1 MTAPSIPAKLTSR
14 ERKALVEMIRKGAT
28 CSVQP
33 LPGSAAAHLLW
44 LLWQA
49 FETPLIAVTDGA
61 NAQDEL
67 FEDLTA
73 LANGR
78 EADLGFYPAWESI
91 PGPDTPPHAD
101 ITGDRLATLL
111 RMARGDA
118 PAITV
123 ISVQALLQP
132 TLPIDKL
139 REATRSIRRDSDVE
153 LESLMEHLVATGY
166 DVQPEVLNKG
176 DAARRGG
183 LVDVWPPTSDWPLRI
198 EWFGSTIDS
207 IRTFDPNHQRS
218 VEPLNTAEL
227 PPATEWCGAPP
238 GTDLEG
244 SLLDAAPGGA
254 CWVWLDPDLIAHH
267 AAGYEE
273 ALVESEG
280 TTRFLSLNQVRGQIG
295 PRAAGGQLL
304 IGPDQ
309 SDPHAHLE
317 LAIDPVDGLSAASGA
332 VFTPDAVQQAR
343 GEFLARL
350 NARLDEGIHVT
361 LLFGTTGARDRFLE
375 VYAHQRPLLDRLDTR
390 IGRLSSGFHDRER
403 GLLVVAE
410 SDLLGQRKELR
421 GRYHLHAR
429 RKGPTRRS
437 LGRRIAEWT
446 ELKPGDFVVH
456 VEHGIGRYLGM
467 SEVRVHGQMSEVLTL
482 EYADKG
488 RLQVPVTHAH
498 LLSRYVGTGNRS
510 PSLHKL
516 GGRKWRREKGAAQR
530 AVEDLAAIMLETQAA
545 RDTEAG
551 FAFAAD
557 APWQI
562 EFDNAF
568 PYEETP
574 DQEQAILE
582 VKQDMERP
590 RPMDRLVCGDVGYGK
605 TEVAMRAAF
614 KTVLNG
620 KQVAV
625 LVPTTILAQQH
636 RDSFVNRMSAFP
648 FTIAMLSR
656 FQTDAEQK
664 RILRGIQEGV
674 VDIVIGTHRLLQ
686 SDVQFKDLG
695 LVVIDEEQR
704 FGVAQKEH
712 FKHLR
717 RLVDVLTMT
726 ATPIPRTL
734 YMSLLGA
741 KDMST
746 IQTPPQERLP
756 VETIVAPF
764 DKALIR
770 QAILHE
776 LNREGQVFFLH
787 NRVLTIERMR
797 HRLINWVPE
806 ARVAMAHGQMHE
818 KELAGVMR
826 SFVQG
831 EYDVLLCTTIIESGV
846 DIPNVNTIL
855 IDRADRFGLS
865 ELYQLR
871 GRVGRYK
878 HKAYA
883 YLLVPN
889 QGGLAPD
896 ARERISALKRHT
908 SLGSGFKLALKD
920 LEIRGAGN
928 LLGAEQ
934 SGHIAAVGFELYCQL
949 LRRTV
954 ASARGEALPAL
965 VDTQLRLDFL
975 RHDTASTHRPDAAI
989 LPIDYIEDEAL
1000 RVQAYRG
1007 LAASAS
1013 EEEVADMEAE
1023 FSDRYG
1029 PPPPPVVRLL
1039 KAATV
1044 RILAARRDIESVE
1057 TQEDKV
1063 ILTRN
1068 GEYLK
1073 DGIRFPRLTRV
1084 DADGK
1089 LDELIRILR
1098 ALS

>member
-1 MTAPSIPAKLTSR
+1 MTEPALTAR
-14 ERKALVEMIRKGAT
+14 LTTGERKALADMIRKGAAR
-28 CSVQP
+28 SVQA
-33 LPGSAAAHLLW
+33 LPGSATAHLLW
-44 LLWQA
+44 LLWQT

-61 NAQDEL
+61 NRQDEL

-73 LANGR
+73 LANRR
-78 EADLGFYPAWESI
+78 EAELGFYPAWEST
-91 PGPDTPPHAD
+91 PSPDTLPHAD

-111 RMARGDA
+111 RIARGNA

-123 ISVQALLQP
+123 VSVQALLQP
-132 TLPIDKL
+132 TLPLDKL
-139 REATRSIRRDSDVE
+139 REATLSIQRDTDLE

-166 DVQPEVLNKG
+166 EVEPEVLNKG
-176 DAARRGG
+176 EAARRGG
-183 LVDVWPPTSDWPLRI
+183 LVDVWPPTADWPLRI
-198 EWFGSTIDS
+198 EWFGPTIDS
-207 IRTFDPNHQRS
+207 IRAFDPNNQRS
-218 VEPLNTAEL
+218 VEALDAMEL
-227 PPATEWCGAPP
+227 PPATEWCGVPP
-238 GTDLEG
+238 GGPLHG

-254 CWVWLDPDLIAHH
+254 CWVWLDPDLIEHH
-267 AAGYEE
+267 AAVYEE
-273 ALVESEG
+273 SQAESEH
-280 TTRFLSLNQVRGQIG
+280 TVEDLSLNQVRRRLAQ
-295 PRAAGGQLL
+295 RRTGGQLF
-304 IGPDQ
+304 IGPDRP
-309 SDPHAHLE
+309 DLDTHLE
-317 LAIDPVDGLSAASGA
+317 LAIEPVDGLSAATGA

-343 GEFLARL
+343 GDFLARL
-350 NARLDEGIHVT
+350 NAFLDQGTHVS

-375 VYAHQRPLLDRLDTR
+375 VYSHQRHLLDRLDTR
-390 IGRLSSGFHDRER
+390 IGRLSAGFHDRAR
-403 GLLVVAE
+403 RLLVVAE
-410 SDLLGQRKELR
+410 SDLLGQRKALR

-467 SEVRVHGQMSEVLTL
+467 SEVRVHGQMTEVLTL

-498 LLSRYVGTGNRS
+498 LLSRYVGTGNRT
-510 PSLHKL
+510 PSLHRL
-516 GGRKWRREKGAAQR
+516 GGRKWSREKKAAQR
-530 AVEDLAAIMLETQAA
+530 AVEDLAATMLETQAA

-551 FAFAAD
+551 YAFAPD

-562 EFDNAF
+562 EFDHAF
-568 PYEETP
+568 LYEETP
-574 DQEQAILE
+574 DQDQAIRE

-614 KTVLNG
+614 KAVMNG

-656 FQTDAEQK
+656 FQTDGEQK
-664 RILRGIQEGV
+664 RILRGVREGI

-686 SDVQFKDLG
+686 ADVHFKDLG
-695 LVVIDEEQR
+695 LLVIDEEQR

-756 VETIVAPF
+756 IETIVAPF

-770 QAILHE
+770 QAILRE

-797 HRLINWVPE
+797 HRIVNWVPE

-818 KELAGVMR
+818 RELADVMR
-826 SFVQG
+826 AFVQG

-954 ASARGEALPAL
+954 ATAKGETPPIL

-975 RHDTASTHRPDAAI
+975 RHDTASAHQSDAAI
-989 LPIDYIEDEAL
+989 LPVEYIEDEAL
-1000 RVQAYRG
+1000 RVQAYRA
-1007 LAASAS
+1007 LAACVS
-1013 EEEVADMEAE
+1013 EEEVAEMEAE

-1029 PPPPPVVRLL
+1029 PLPAPVIRLL

-1044 RILAARRDIESVE
+1044 RIFAARRGIESVE

-1073 DGIRFPRLTRV
+1073 DGIRFPRMTKT
-1084 DADGK
+1084 DPDGK
-1089 LDELIRILR
+1089 LDDLIGILR
-1098 ALS
+1098 AT